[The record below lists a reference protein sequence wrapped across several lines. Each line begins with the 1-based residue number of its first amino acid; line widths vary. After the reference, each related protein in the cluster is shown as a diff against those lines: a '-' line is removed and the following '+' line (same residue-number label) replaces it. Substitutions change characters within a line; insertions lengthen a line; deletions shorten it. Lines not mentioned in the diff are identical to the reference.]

1 MTENFPPYRGLP
13 DTSFEAQ
20 YKRVFEAAECRTQ
33 VESAALLEVK
43 QSSVSDAKR
52 RKSVPSEWLVKLFE
66 KKQINPD
73 WIRCG
78 TSAKYLAPVDS
89 EQNRLHVVRVTEVK
103 PPQECSAQELFNELV
118 RRALQETDIAA
129 LRQAVADSWP
139 PVNEMNA
146 KS

>member
-33 VESAALLEVK
+33 VEWAALLEVK

>member
-1 MTENFPPYRGLP
+1 MPENSFPHGATPHN
-13 DTSFEAQ
+13 DFDAQ
-20 YKRVFEAAECRTQ
+20 YRRVFEAAECRTQ
-33 VESAALLEVK
+33 VELAALLKVK
-43 QSSVSDAKR
+43 QSSISDAKR

-78 TSAKYLAPVDS
+78 ASAKYLAPVDS
-89 EQNRLHVVRVTEVK
+89 EQSRPHVVRVTEIK

-139 PVNEMNA
+139 PANEMDA
-146 KS
+146 KP